1 MPRGNSA
8 IETGSQRKG
17 ARFVSQLKR
26 PSAPPLW
33 LGLVVAAS
41 LIVAETLV
49 LFVLKRVASVDS
61 LAVIYLVGVV
71 VVAILWGFWLAAAT
85 SVASA
90 LTLGYFHA
98 EPLHALGITHSADWA
113 SMAVFVVVGALAS
126 ILTDRVRSRATA
138 EAEQRRREAEDR
150 EAKIRRLVDANIIGI
165 FIWDFDGHILDAN
178 DVFLRTVGY
187 DREDLVAGRVGWAEM
202 SPPEGLDRVTR
213 QWVPELTRTG
223 ILSPFET
230 EFLRKAG
237 SRVPVLIGAATFG
250 EAENQGVAFVLDL
263 SEHKRA
269 NDELSYQMQL
279 LKTVTDNA
287 SSALY
292 IVDTTGLGTFVN
304 PALERISGYRAEELI
319 GQIVHDKI
327 HHTKPDGTP
336 YPVHECPLTGAVQQR
351 RVLHGEDLFVRKDG
365 TFFPIRYTASP
376 IFRDGDAVCTAI
388 EVEDLTERTQS
399 EEALRQAQAEL
410 ARVARVITMGQLTA
424 SIAHEV
430 SGPIAT
436 AVLNARTAQLC
447 LNEHPPDLEEV
458 GRALNGIINNGRRAD
473 EVIDR
478 IRSLVKKA
486 PPRKVGMDINDAIL
500 DILPLTR
507 SEMVK
512 RGVEL
517 QTDLAMELALIE
529 GDRVQVQQVVL
540 NLILN
545 AVEAMSDLD
554 EGARLLQIST
564 KSDPANGV
572 LVAVRDTG
580 PGVDPTSGD
589 RLFEAFYTT
598 KPEGMGMGLAICRS
612 IIDAHGG
619 RLWATANE
627 PRGTVFQFTLPTHD
641 ETAVPAERGRTA

>member
-1 MPRGNSA
+1 VNLPHGNSA
-8 IETGSQRKG
+8 IETGSPRKG

-49 LFVLKRVASVDS
+49 LFALKRVASVDS

-71 VVAILWGFWLAAAT
+71 VVAILWGFWLAAVT

-90 LTLGYFHA
+90 LTLGYFYV
-98 EPLHALGITHSADWA
+98 EPLYSLGITHSANWV
-113 SMAVFVVVGALAS
+113 SMAVFLVVGALAS
-126 ILTDRVRSRATA
+126 ILTDRVRSRAVA
-138 EAEQRRREAEDR
+138 EAE
-150 EAKIRRLVDANIIGI
+150 
-165 FIWDFDGHILDAN
+165 
-178 DVFLRTVGY
+178 
-187 DREDLVAGRVGWAEM
+187 
-202 SPPEGLDRVTR
+202 
-213 QWVPELTRTG
+213 
-223 ILSPFET
+223 
-230 EFLRKAG
+230 
-237 SRVPVLIGAATFG
+237 
-250 EAENQGVAFVLDL
+250 

-269 NDELSYQMQL
+269 DDELSYQMQL

-351 RVLHGEDLFVRKDG
+351 RVLHGEDLFVRKDD

-376 IFRDGDAVCTAI
+376 IFRDGVAVCTAI
-388 EVEDLTERTQS
+388 EVEDLTERTQA

-436 AVLNARTAQLC
+436 AVISARTAQLC

-458 GRALNGIINNGRRAD
+458 GKVLEGIINNCRRAD

-478 IRSLVKKA
+478 ISSLVKKA
-486 PPRKVGMDINDAIL
+486 PPRKVGMDLNDAIR
-500 DILPLTR
+500 DILPLTW
-507 SEMVK
+507 SEVVK
-512 RGVEL
+512 RGVDL
-517 QTDLAMELALIE
+517 QTELAMELALVE
-529 GDRVQVQQVVL
+529 GDRVQLQQVVL

-545 AVEAMSDLD
+545 AVEAMSGLD
-554 EGARLLQIST
+554 EGARQLQIST
-564 KSDPANGV
+564 KTDPANGV

-580 PGVDPTSGD
+580 PGLDPTSGD